1 MAFIRERI
9 GDGGV
14 HPRTALVGVV
24 LKISIGVIVDGRHN
38 VNGIGNW
45 VNDNR
50 RTTSAIIVVS

>member
-1 MAFIRERI
+1 M
-9 GDGGV
+9 
-14 HPRTALVGVV
+14 

-50 RTTSAIIVVS
+50 RSTSVIVVVG